1 MIELEMALILMFIGL
16 VLCVIGAAIIS
27 LIGPAVTIVLVSFFA
42 GAIFG
47 VALAD
52 KWGGKA
58 AIGGGLVA
66 FLGIGFGLSAYQGT
80 LSALPVALL
89 IAAYMGILLARFAWN
104 GDRWFHYA
112 ASALL
117 LMGICSILWG
127 LHIKEESKR
136 AAEREAKEAARA
148 KAAAERCERPIMGRL
163 IKLAGGCDP

>member
-1 MIELEMALILMFIGL
+1 MIELEMALILIFVGL

-27 LIGPAVTIVLVSFFA
+27 LIGPAVTIVLISFCA

-80 LSALPVALL
+80 LSPLPVVLL
-89 IAAYMGILLARFAWN
+89 VAAYIGILMARFVWK
-104 GDRWFHYA
+104 GSRWFHYA
-112 ASALL
+112 ASALVY
-117 LMGICSILWG
+117 MGIFSILWG
-127 LHIKEESKR
+127 LHLKEESKK
-136 AAEREAKEAARA
+136 AAKEAARA
-148 KAAAERCERPIMGRL
+148 QAAAERCERPILGRL